1 MMRASLELLVL
12 FRGEVLQSVFM
23 FLSEETFWTL
33 NKWWIFGAF
42 LLAVVEALLIGGLVI
57 SHFKRKRIQEALS
70 KSEELHRVILSNI
83 SDTVFI
89 TDDQGAFTFVCPN
102 VQVIFGYSYD
112 EVWQLGH
119 ITRLLGR
126 DDFLPEKL
134 AAAEM
139 RNIEQKVTSKSGQES
154 TLLVSVKRVAI
165 GEGTML
171 YVCRDISDLS
181 ESHARIEDL
190 AGRLIHAQ
198 EEERKFIARELHDDI
213 SQIAAV
219 VGLELTLLK
228 RQISEASD
236 GVLSRVDDL
245 QARTST
251 LCDHI
256 RQLSHNLHSTTLDQT
271 GLIAALHNLCVDFTE
286 REDIAVELRTPDDVE
301 QITPDAALCL
311 YRVTQEALRNVAK
324 HSGAKTAAVSLTG
337 SEESILLHVTDPGR
351 GFDLKKAAGSMG
363 LGLASME
370 ERVRLLQG
378 NFSVITEP
386 GAGTELKAEIPVH
399 AHQRFTQ
406 SLRMS

>member
-1 MMRASLELLVL
+1 MSALLELLVL
-12 FRGEVLQSVFM
+12 FRGQVLPSVFIL
-23 FLSEETFWTL
+23 LSEETFWTL
-33 NKWWIFGAF
+33 NKWWIVG
-42 LLAVVEALLIGGLVI
+42 VVMLIVAEALLIAGLVFL
-57 SHFKRKRIQEALS
+57 HLKRKRIQEELS
-70 KSEELHRVILSNI
+70 RSEKLHRVVLTNI

-102 VQVIFGYSYD
+102 VQTIFGYSFD
-112 EVWQLGH
+112 EVWSLGH

-134 AAAEM
+134 DAAER
-139 RNIEQKVTSKSGQES
+139 RNIEQQVTSKSGQEY

-165 GEGTML
+165 GDGTML

-190 AGRLIHAQ
+190 AGRLIRAQ

-245 QARTST
+245 QARTNT

-271 GLIAALHNLCVDFTE
+271 GLIAALHNLCADFAE
-286 REDIAVELRTPDDVE
+286 RENIAIDLQTDDVE
-301 QITPDAALCL
+301 QVTPDAALCL
-311 YRVTQEALRNVAK
+311 YRVTQEALHNVAK
-324 HSGAKTAAVSLTG
+324 HSGAKTAAVRLTG
-337 SEESILLHVTDPGR
+337 SDESILLHVTDPGR

-378 NFSVITEP
+378 NFSVSTEP
-386 GAGTELKAEIPVH
+386 GAGTELKAEIPLH
-399 AHQRFTQ
+399 AH
-406 SLRMS
+406 